1 MTQEAVAQQ
10 APEMAVAQ
18 LQALSDAFR
27 AVHEQAAPAV
37 VLIQTTGEW
46 KQAQWEQRLP
56 RSHPPIEPPGGDEHP
71 LGMGS
76 GVIISHDGYI
86 LSNHHVVRA
95 ADSIEVV
102 LQDRRRLQAQIV
114 GIDSLIDIA
123 LLKVD
128 ATGLPVAPL
137 GDSGQLRIG
146 DWVLAI
152 GYPLGLGTT
161 LTHGIVSALG
171 RQANVISGRYGIE
184 SFIQTNAVIN
194 PGNSGGPLLDLQG
207 RVVGINTA
215 ISTRTGYYI
224 GYGLAVP
231 MNLAREA
238 VDDLLTHGRIVRGY
252 LGISMRPVDA
262 ATVRELGLEL
272 SPPRGVLITGV
283 QDSTAADLGGLLAD
297 DILLS
302 VDGEAVNDPNQV
314 QTLIYGRDPGDAMA
328 LAVLR
333 ASGPAQLL
341 VTLGEREEDQL
352 LAQGYRRLESLGM
365 TVARV
370 GDRAAELGLTRS
382 VATELGL
389 KDESEAVVII
399 EIDADGA
406 AAAKGL
412 SIDDIITEVD
422 QMQIVSLE
430 ELVQSVADLKRGE
443 SALFWLWSQERGIDV
458 RALRIGESRE

>member
-1 MTQEAVAQQ
+1 MSKLRWLRCILPLLVLVTTRGLLAQQ
-10 APEMAVAQ
+10 APEVAVAQ

-27 AVHEQAAPAV
+27 AVHEQVAPAV

-46 KQAQWEQRLP
+46 EPEQWERRLP
-56 RSHPPIEPPGGDEHP
+56 RSHPPVEPPGGEEHP

-86 LSNHHVVRA
+86 LSNHHVVRG
-95 ADSIEVV
+95 ADSIEAV

-128 ATGLPVAPL
+128 ATGLPVAQL
-137 GDSGQLRIG
+137 GDSSQLRIG

-152 GYPLGLGTT
+152 GYPLGMGTT

-207 RVVGINTA
+207 RVIGINTA

-231 MNLAREA
+231 INLVHEA

-252 LGISMRPVDA
+252 LGISMQSVDD
-262 ATVRELGLEL
+262 ATVRDLGLEL
-272 SPPRGVLITGV
+272 DPPRGVLITGV
-283 QDSTAADLGGLLAD
+283 QEGTAADLGGLQAD

-302 VDGEAVNDPNQV
+302 VDGESVNDPNQV
-314 QTLIYGRDPGDAMA
+314 QTLIYGRDPGDVMELA
-328 LAVLR
+328 LLR
-333 ASGPAQLL
+333 TSGMTQLL

-352 LAQGYRRLESLGM
+352 LAQGQRRLEALGM

-370 GDRAAELGLTRS
+370 GERAVDLGLTRS
-382 VATELGL
+382 VATDLGL
-389 KDESEAVVII
+389 DDEREAVVII
-399 EIDADGA
+399 EIDAGGA
-406 AAAKGL
+406 AA
-412 SIDDIITEVD
+412 VD
-422 QMQIVSLE
+422 QDAQRMGVGRNRQVRPLACRFQI
-430 ELVQSVADLKRGE
+430 ADSG
-443 SALFWLWSQERGIDV
+443 
-458 RALRIGESRE
+458 